1 MGKEIWKDID
11 DYEGFYQVSN
21 LGRVRSLDNWIWN
34 GTGFF
39 LKPGKVLIPRKTK
52 TGYLRVQL
60 KGKDFYI
67 HRLVATTF
75 IDNPLNFPQVNHKDE
90 NKKNNNFSN
99 LEWCT
104 KKYNMNYGKL
114 KNFHKKEIAKYE
126 NGYFKCKYNSLKEA
140 AEINNLSKS
149 SISRCCK
156 GLQKTYAGFTWKYI

>member
-1 MGKEIWKDID
+1 MEVWKEIK
-11 DYEGFYQVSN
+11 DYEGLYWVSN
-21 LGRVRSLDNWIWN
+21 FGRIKSN
-34 GTGFF
+34 
-39 LKPGKVLIPRKTK
+39 KKVLSIPNRNNSK
-52 TGYLRVQL
+52 YLQIILYKR
-60 KGKDFYI
+60 GKRSTRLI
-67 HRLVATTF
+67 HRLVAESF
-75 IDNPLNFPQVNHKDE
+75 ISNPNNLPQVNHIDE

>member
-1 MGKEIWKDID
+1 M
-11 DYEGFYQVSN
+11 
-21 LGRVRSLDNWIWN
+21 
-34 GTGFF
+34 
-39 LKPGKVLIPRKTK
+39 
-52 TGYLRVQL
+52 
-60 KGKDFYI
+60 
-67 HRLVATTF
+67 HRLVAELF
-75 IDNPLNFPQVNHKDE
+75 IDNPHDLPQVNHKDE

>member
-1 MGKEIWKDID
+1 M
-11 DYEGFYQVSN
+11 
-21 LGRVRSLDNWIWN
+21 
-34 GTGFF
+34 
-39 LKPGKVLIPRKTK
+39 
-52 TGYLRVQL
+52 
-60 KGKDFYI
+60 
-67 HRLVATTF
+67 HRLVAELF
-75 IDNPLNFPQVNHKDE
+75 IDNPNNLPQVNHKDE

-156 GLQKTYAGFTWKYI
+156 GLQKTYVGFTWKYI